1 MATPPRNRPHFHVE
15 GGGQSEAYTSPRRVI
30 GDPPPARARAAHA
43 ARLTLAIGT
52 ALAVGHQRIA
62 EREDGIAEGKAG
74 FYLEFDIPIAER
86 SAVEAL
92 ENRPKAIELVAVR
105 PTAEGDEMVSAIV
118 FVPDA
123 AADFFVKKI
132 EAYRD
137 EQTRT
142 GKPKNEALV
151 ARIDDIRV
159 AVARSLFTDDAPLFP
174 ADGRPVWWEVWLRDG
189 GLANFQSVSAKLNVS
204 IKEHV
209 IRFPERDV
217 ALALADEATM
227 DRLIRNS
234 DAVAELRL
242 AKDTPSLFLEM
253 RTVEQVGWA
262 NDLVGRITP
271 PAPMSPAVCI
281 LDSGATQA
289 HPLLAPALDPADQ
302 HSYEDAWGV
311 GDSTFWNGHGTS
323 MAGVAL
329 YGDLEAALSQGE
341 PVTLGHRLETVKI
354 LPPTG
359 PNEPRLYGAITAA
372 GIARAEDRAPRR
384 RRVFCMAVTS
394 EVGLGRGRPSSWSSA
409 VDQLCYGGG
418 DRRRLMVLAVG
429 NLRGDIHPDE
439 YPDRNDLEEVESPA
453 QAWNPLVVGASTDK
467 ITITHP
473 DYNGWTPVAPAGDL
487 SPASRTS
494 TIWDRQWPIRPDVVF
509 EGGNFAHDGA
519 NPASAID
526 DLQLLTTHYRPNRK
540 LFETFGDTSGAAALG
555 ANLAAGVM
563 AARPTLWPET
573 VRALIVHSGEW
584 TPAMRLRF
592 DAAVSQ
598 IQKLA
603 MLRRYGWG
611 VPDLGR
617 ALMSAA
623 NDATL
628 MVEDALLP
636 FRKDGSAIKTRD
648 MNLHQLPWPRTE
660 LAALGNLDVELRITL
675 SYFVEPNPGER
686 GWTRRHRY
694 ASHNLRFAVKRSLEG
709 LEAFRQRINKAA
721 QDEEAGAVGGGAGG
735 ETWMLGTIRDRG
747 SIHSDIWRGSAAALA
762 DRDAIGVFP
771 VSGWWKEKPA
781 LQRWDRAA
789 RYALCVSIRA
799 PGANIDLYTAIA
811 NQIAVQ
817 IPAA

>member
-1 MATPPRNRPHFHVE
+1 MAVPPRDRPHFHVE
-15 GGGQSEAYTSPRRVI
+15 GGGQSEAYTSPRLVI
-30 GDPPPARARAAHA
+30 SGLPPARARAAHA
-43 ARLTLAIGT
+43 AHLEHAIGT
-52 ALAVGHQRIA
+52 ALAAGRQRIA
-62 EREDGIAEGKAG
+62 EREEGLAEGQAG
-74 FYLEFDIPIAER
+74 FYLEFDIPVAER
-86 SAVEAL
+86 GAVEAL

-105 PTAEGDEMVSAIV
+105 PPADGDEMISATV
-118 FVPDA
+118 FVPEA

-137 EQTRT
+137 EVTKT
-142 GKPKNEALV
+142 GKPKNEALL
-151 ARIDDIRV
+151 ARIEDVRLGV
-159 AVARSLFTDDAPLFP
+159 TRSLFTDDPQLFP
-174 ADGRPVWWEVWLRDG
+174 AVAQPAWWEVWLRDG
-189 GLANFQSVSAKLNVS
+189 GLPVFQTVAARLGVA

-209 IRFPERDV
+209 ISFPERDV

-242 AKDTPSLFLEM
+242 AKDTPTLFLEM
-253 RTVEQVGWA
+253 PTVEQADWA
-262 NDLVGRITP
+262 NDLVDRITP
-271 PAPMSPAVCI
+271 PSPLAPAVCL

-302 HSYEDAWGV
+302 HSYEHGWGV
-311 GDSTFWNGHGTS
+311 GDSAFWNGHGTS

-329 YGDLEAALSQGE
+329 YGDLEATLSHGH
-341 PVTLGHRLETVKI
+341 PVELGHRIETVKI
-354 LPPTG
+354 LPPNG
-359 PNEPRLYGAITAA
+359 QNEPRLYGAITAT
-372 GIARAEDRAPRR
+372 GIARVEDKAPRR

-394 EVGLGRGRPSSWSSA
+394 DVGLGRGRPSSWSSA
-409 VDQLCYGGG
+409 IDQLCYGGG
-418 DRRRLMVLAVG
+418 DRRRLMVLAAG
-429 NLRGDIHPDE
+429 NLRGDIDPAA

-453 QAWNPLVVGASTDK
+453 QAWNPLVFGASTDK

-473 DYNGWTPVAPAGDL
+473 DYDGWAPVAPAGDL

-494 TIWDRQWPIRPDVVF
+494 AIWDRQWPIRPDVVF
-509 EGGNFAHDGA
+509 EGGNFAHDGI

-526 DLQLLTTHYRPNRK
+526 DLQLLTTHYQPNLR
-540 LFETFGDTSGAAALG
+540 LFEAFGDTSGASALG
-555 ANLAAGVM
+555 ANLAAGIM

-573 VRALIVHSGEW
+573 VRGLIVHSAEW
-584 TPAMRLRF
+584 TQAMRQHF
-592 DAAVSQ
+592 DAAGSQ
-598 IQKLA
+598 AQKLA

-611 VPDLGR
+611 VPNLSR
-617 ALMSAA
+617 ALLSAS

-648 MNLHQLPWPRTE
+648 MNLHRLPWPRAE
-660 LAALGNLDVELRITL
+660 LAALGELDVELRITL
-675 SYFVEPNPGER
+675 SYFIEPNPGER

-721 QDEEAGAVGGGAGG
+721 QDEEAGAGGGGG
-735 ETWMLGTIRDRG
+735 GDNWVLGQIRDRG

-762 DRDAIGVFP
+762 ERDAIGVFP

-789 RYALCVSIRA
+789 RYALHVSIRA
-799 PGANIDLYTAIA
+799 PETDVDLYTAIA
-811 NQIAVQ
+811 NQIAVP
-817 IPAA
+817 ILAA

>member
-1 MATPPRNRPHFHVE
+1 MAVTPRDRPHFHVE
-15 GGGQSEAYTSPRRVI
+15 GGGQNEAYTSPRKGSSGI
-30 GDPPPARARAAHA
+30 PPTRDRAAHA
-43 ARLTLAIGT
+43 AHLERAIGA
-52 ALAVGHQRIA
+52 ALIA
-62 EREDGIAEGKAG
+62 GRQQISEREDGVAEGQAG
-74 FYLEFDIPIAER
+74 FYLEFDIPISER
-86 SAVEAL
+86 GAVDAL
-92 ENRPKAIELVAVR
+92 ENKPKAVELVAVR
-105 PTAEGDEMVSAIV
+105 PTVEGDEFISATV
-118 FVPDA
+118 FVPET

-137 EQTRT
+137 EDTKK
-142 GKPKNEALV
+142 GNPKNQALI

-159 AVARSLFTDDAPLFP
+159 AVARSLFTDDAQYFP

-189 GLANFQSVSAKLNVS
+189 GLHIFQSVATKLEVA

-209 IRFPERDV
+209 ISFPERDV

-253 RTVEQVGWA
+253 RTIDQADWA
-262 NDLVGRITP
+262 NDLVDRITP
-271 PAPMSPAVCI
+271 PSPLAPAVCI

-289 HPLLAPALDPADQ
+289 HPLIAPGLDAADQ
-302 HSYEDAWGV
+302 HSYESVWGV
-311 GDSTFWNGHGTS
+311 GDSAFWNGHGTS

-329 YGDLEAALSQGE
+329 YGDLEAALSHGE
-341 PVTLGHRLETVKI
+341 PVALGHRLETVKI
-354 LPPTG
+354 LPATG
-359 PNEPRLYGAITAA
+359 QNEPRLYGAITAT
-372 GIARAEDRAPRR
+372 GIARAEDHAPRR

-394 EVGLGRGRPSSWSSA
+394 NVGLGRGRPSSWSSS

-418 DRRRLMVLAVG
+418 DRRRLMVLAAG
-429 NLRGDIHPDE
+429 NLRGDIHPAE

-453 QAWNPLVVGASTDK
+453 QAWNPLVVGAITDK

-473 DYNGWTPVAPAGDL
+473 DYDGWTPVAPAGDL

-494 TIWDRQWPIRPDVVF
+494 AIWDRQWPIRPDVVF

-526 DLQLLTTHYRPNRK
+526 DLQLLTTHYRPNLR
-540 LFETFGDTSGAAALG
+540 LFEAFGDTSGAAALG

-563 AARPTLWPET
+563 AARSTLWPET
-573 VRALIVHSGEW
+573 VRALIVHSAEW
-584 TPAMRLRF
+584 TPAMRQRF
-592 DAAVSQ
+592 DAAGSQ
-598 IQKLA
+598 AQKLA

-611 VPDLGR
+611 MPDLDR

-648 MNLHQLPWPRTE
+648 MNLHRLPWPRAE
-660 LAALGNLDVELRITL
+660 LAALGDLDVELRITL

-694 ASHNLRFAVKRSLEG
+694 SSHNLRFAVKRSLEG

-721 QDEEAGAVGGGAGG
+721 QDEEAGTVAGGAGG
-735 ETWMLGTIRDRG
+735 DSWVLGTIRDRG

-762 DRDAIGVFP
+762 ERDAIGVFP

-781 LQRWDRAA
+781 LQRWDRSA

-799 PGANIDLYTAIA
+799 PEANIDLYTAIA
-811 NQIAVQ
+811 NQIAVP

>member
-1 MATPPRNRPHFHVE
+1 ME
-15 GGGQSEAYTSPRRVI
+15 Q
-30 GDPPPARARAAHA
+30 
-43 ARLTLAIGT
+43 AIGT
-52 ALAVGHQRIA
+52 ALAAGRQRLA
-62 EREDGIAEGKAG
+62 DREDGVAEGQPG

-86 SAVEAL
+86 AAVEAL
-92 ENRPKAIELVAVR
+92 ENKPKAIELVAVR
-105 PTAEGDEMVSAIV
+105 PTAEGDEMVSATV
-118 FVPDA
+118 FVPEA

-137 EQTRT
+137 EETRT
-142 GKPKNEALV
+142 GKPKNEALI

-159 AVARSLFTDDAPLFP
+159 AVARSLFTDEAQHFP
-174 ADGRPVWWEVWLRDG
+174 ADGRQVWWEVWLRDG
-189 GLANFQSVSAKLNVS
+189 GLAIFQSVAAKLDVA
-204 IKEHV
+204 IKDHV
-209 IRFPERDV
+209 ISFPERDV

-234 DAVAELRL
+234 DVVAELRL

-253 RTVEQVGWA
+253 RTVDQAAWA
-262 NDLVGRITP
+262 NDLADRIAP
-271 PAPMSPAVCI
+271 PSPLAPAVCI

-289 HPLLAPALDPADQ
+289 HPLLAPGLDPADQ
-302 HSYEDAWGV
+302 HSYDGDWGV
-311 GDSTFWNGHGTS
+311 GDSAFWNGHGTS

-329 YGDLEAALSQGE
+329 YGDLEAALSHGE
-341 PVTLGHRLETVKI
+341 PVALGHRLETVKI

-359 PNEPRLYGAITAA
+359 QNEPRLYGAITAT
-372 GIARAEDRAPRR
+372 GIARAEDHAPRR

-394 EVGLGRGRPSSWSSA
+394 DVGLGRGRPSSWSSSI
-409 VDQLCYGGG
+409 DQLCYGGG
-418 DRRRLMVLAVG
+418 DRRRLMVLAAG
-429 NLRGDIHPDE
+429 NLRGDINPAD
-439 YPDRNDLEEVESPA
+439 YPDRNDLEEVESPG

-467 ITITHP
+467 IMITHP
-473 DYNGWTPVAPAGDL
+473 DYDGWTPVAPAGDL

-494 TIWDRQWPIRPDVVF
+494 AIWDRQWPIRPDVVF

-526 DLQLLTTHYRPNRK
+526 DLQLLTTHYRPAMR
-540 LFETFGDTSGAAALG
+540 LFEAFGDTSGAAALG
-555 ANLAAGVM
+555 ANLAAGII

-573 VRALIVHSGEW
+573 VRALIVHSAEW
-584 TPAMRLRF
+584 TPAMRQRF
-592 DAAVSQ
+592 DAAGSQ
-598 IQKLA
+598 SQKLA

-617 ALMSAA
+617 ALMSAS

-648 MNLHQLPWPRTE
+648 MNLHRLPWPRAE
-660 LAALGNLDVELRITL
+660 LAALGDLDVELRITL

-721 QDEEAGAVGGGAGG
+721 QDEEAGAVGAVAGG
-735 ETWMLGTIRDRG
+735 DSWVLGTIRDRG

-762 DRDAIGVFP
+762 ERDAIGVFP
-771 VSGWWKEKPA
+771 VSGWWKEKPG
-781 LQRWDRAA
+781 LQRWDRSA

-799 PGANIDLYTAIA
+799 PETDIDLYTAVA
-811 NQIAVQ
+811 NQIAVP